1 MTTIDFSS
9 DVFFRLPSNS
19 RYEEVIKHL
28 KRGKSIFA
36 LADAEGCLI
45 IDLGSDK
52 VLPIWPTA
60 ELATEWGTKDYPDFQ
75 AMEIAARDWAD
86 KWLTGMQNDGFCVGV
101 ASNLAGECIVSSAQ
115 EHQHD
120 IQSPIK

>member
-1 MTTIDFSS
+1 MTTTDFSS
-9 DVFFRLPSNS
+9 DAFFRLPSNS

-28 KRGKSIFA
+28 KRNRSIFV
-36 LADAEGCLI
+36 LADSEGCLI

-60 ELATEWGTKDYPDFQ
+60 ELATKWGAQEYAGFQ
-75 AMEIAARDWAD
+75 AMEVSAQDWSE
-86 KWLTGMQNDGFCVGV
+86 KWLTGMNNDGFCVGV

-120 IQSPIK
+120 IQA

>member
-1 MTTIDFSS
+1 MTTSDFSS
-9 DVFFRLPSNS
+9 DAFFRLPSNS
-19 RYEEVIKHL
+19 RYEEVIQHL
-28 KRGKSIFA
+28 KKGNSIFL
-36 LADAEGCLI
+36 LADTEGCLI

-60 ELATEWGTKDYPDFQ
+60 ELAIEWAAKEYEGFQ
-75 AMEIAARDWAD
+75 SMEVSAQDWSE

-120 IQSPIK
+120 IQA